1 MTRTKICGLTEIDH
15 ALAAADSGADYI
27 GLVFAP
33 SRRQITPEKASRIIK
48 ALRFFKS
55 RPAAVGVFVNLPSQE
70 VNSISESCGLDYVQL
85 SGDET
90 FEYCREIKLPVIK
103 TIHVSGDNSSKD
115 IEETIARGNHIVQA
129 NKLTF
134 LLDTQSVNSF
144 GGTGL
149 RFNWRIAK
157 EISSSN
163 QVIIAGGLS
172 LENVGQLLKEASP
185 WGVDVSSGVETE
197 GKKDIYKIREF
208 IKIVRSFKGGK

>member
-1 MTRTKICGLTEIDH
+1 MTRIKICGLTEIDH

-33 SRRQITPEKASRIIK
+33 SRRQITPEKASRIVK
-48 ALRFFKS
+48 ALRFFKI
-55 RPAAVGVFVNLPSQE
+55 RPAAVGVFVNLPANE
-70 VNSISESCGLDYVQL
+70 VNSISEHCGLDFVQI

-90 FEYCREIKLPVIK
+90 FEYCREITLPVIK
-103 TIHVSGDNSSKD
+103 AIHVSADSSSKD
-115 IEETIARGNHIVQA
+115 IEEMIARGKRLIQA
-129 NKLTF
+129 DKITF
-134 LLDTQSVNSF
+134 LLDTQSINSF

-157 EISSSN
+157 EISGSN
-163 QVIIAGGLS
+163 QVIIAGGLTP
-172 LENVGQLLKEASP
+172 ENVGQLLKEASP

-208 IKIVRSFKGGK
+208 VKIVRSFKGGK